1 MSLPIIAYDGTT
13 EMMKI
18 GHILA
23 SASNNSPVITEV
35 EHLEVEAIEV
45 RKF

>member
-23 SASNNSPVITEV
+23 SASNNSPVTDV
-35 EHLEVEAIEV
+35 EDLEVEAIEV